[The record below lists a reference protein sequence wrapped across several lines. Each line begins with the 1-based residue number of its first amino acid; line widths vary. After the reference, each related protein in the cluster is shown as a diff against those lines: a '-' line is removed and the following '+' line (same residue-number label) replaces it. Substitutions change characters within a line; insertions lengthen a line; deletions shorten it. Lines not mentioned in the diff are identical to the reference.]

1 MPKKSRQSRKI
12 RMHVPGVPGAMA
24 LGASGGRRR
33 RQRGGFAEAQA
44 APAPAPYSDA
54 ASYVYS
60 NYGDG
65 NTQWNNVYGPQSTS
79 TMGNEIV
86 NLNHPQMVQA
96 GVPQGGGRRRRR
108 RGGSN
113 DPQRDFDNNP
123 ADDDDYEPPAPYVPY
138 VPPPSQQTPPPSP
151 RPLPPVS
158 QEILRGGRRRR
169 GSRKGKR
176 GGFFGNV
183 VSQAIVPFGLLA
195 LQNKY
200 SRSLRHKRGGTRKY
214 RK

>member
-1 MPKKSRQSRKI
+1 MPKKSRYSRKI

-33 RQRGGFAEAQA
+33 RQRGGSAEAQS

-54 ASYVYS
+54 ASYVAA

-65 NTQWNNVYGPQSTS
+65 NTQWNNVFGPQSTS

-96 GVPQGGGRRRRR
+96 NMPQGGGRRRRGTR
-108 RGGSN
+108 RG
-113 DPQRDFDNNP
+113 R
-123 ADDDDYEPPAPYVPY
+123 
-138 VPPPSQQTPPPSP
+138 
-151 RPLPPVS
+151 
-158 QEILRGGRRRR
+158 
-169 GSRKGKR
+169 R

-183 VSQAIVPFGLLA
+183 ISQAIVPFGLLA

-200 SRSLRHKRGGTRKY
+200 SRRLRHKRGGTRKH
-214 RK
+214 RR

>member
-1 MPKKSRQSRKI
+1 MPKKSSRSRKMK

-33 RQRGGFAEAQA
+33 RQRGGSAQAPA

-54 ASYVYS
+54 ASYVAA

-65 NTQWNNVYGPQSTS
+65 NTQWNNVFGPQSIG

-96 GVPQGGGRRRRR
+96 SVQGGGRRH
-108 RGGSN
+108 RG
-113 DPQRDFDNNP
+113 
-123 ADDDDYEPPAPYVPY
+123 
-138 VPPPSQQTPPPSP
+138 T
-151 RPLPPVS
+151 
-158 QEILRGGRRRR
+158 
-169 GSRKGKR
+169 RKGKR

-183 VSQAIVPFGLLA
+183 ISQAIVPFGLLA

-200 SRSLRHKRGGTRKY
+200 SRRNKNKRGGSRKY
-214 RK
+214 RR

>member
-1 MPKKSRQSRKI
+1 MHKKSRYSRKI

-33 RQRGGFAEAQA
+33 RQRGGSAEAQS

-54 ASYVYS
+54 ASYVAA

-65 NTQWNNVYGPQSTS
+65 NTQWNNVFGPQSTS

-96 GVPQGGGRRRRR
+96 NVPQG
-108 RGGSN
+108 
-113 DPQRDFDNNP
+113 
-123 ADDDDYEPPAPYVPY
+123 
-138 VPPPSQQTPPPSP
+138 
-151 RPLPPVS
+151 
-158 QEILRGGRRRR
+158 GGRRRR

-176 GGFFGNV
+176 GGFLGNV

-200 SRSLRHKRGGTRKY
+200 SRRLRHKRGGSRK
-214 RK
+214 RKMKGGYQVGWADAGRGNGGLANTVTPNAKGDVGTPAMAYGALGAVANAR

>member
-1 MPKKSRQSRKI
+1 MPKKSRHSRKMK

-33 RQRGGFAEAQA
+33 RQRGGSAETQA
-44 APAPAPYSDA
+44 APAPAPYSDG

-60 NYGDG
+60 NYGDLS
-65 NTQWNNVYGPQSTS
+65 TQWNNVFGPQSTS

-96 GVPQGGGRRRRR
+96 SVPQG
-108 RGGSN
+108 
-113 DPQRDFDNNP
+113 
-123 ADDDDYEPPAPYVPY
+123 
-138 VPPPSQQTPPPSP
+138 
-151 RPLPPVS
+151 
-158 QEILRGGRRRR
+158 GGRRRR

-176 GGFFGNV
+176 GGFFGHV

-214 RK
+214 RR

>member
-1 MPKKSRQSRKI
+1 MPKKSRHSRKI

-33 RQRGGFAEAQA
+33 RQRGGSEQAQVPPP
-44 APAPAPYSDA
+44 PAYTDG
-54 ASYVYS
+54 ASYVGA

-65 NTQWNNVYGPQSTS
+65 NTQWNNVFGPQSTS

-96 GVPQGGGRRRRR
+96 NVPQGGGRRRRGTR
-108 RGGSN
+108 RG
-113 DPQRDFDNNP
+113 R
-123 ADDDDYEPPAPYVPY
+123 
-138 VPPPSQQTPPPSP
+138 
-151 RPLPPVS
+151 
-158 QEILRGGRRRR
+158 
-169 GSRKGKR
+169 R

-183 VSQAIVPFGLLA
+183 ISQAIVPFGLLA

-200 SRSLRHKRGGTRKY
+200 SRRLRHKRGGTRKH
-214 RK
+214 RR

>member
-33 RQRGGFAEAQA
+33 RQRGGSAQVPA
-44 APAPAPYSDA
+44 VPAPAPYSDA

-65 NTQWNNVYGPQSTS
+65 NAQWNNVFGPQSTS

-96 GVPQGGGRRRRR
+96 SVPQG
-108 RGGSN
+108 
-113 DPQRDFDNNP
+113 
-123 ADDDDYEPPAPYVPY
+123 
-138 VPPPSQQTPPPSP
+138 
-151 RPLPPVS
+151 
-158 QEILRGGRRRR
+158 GGRRRR

-200 SRSLRHKRGGTRKY
+200 SRRLRHKRGGTRKY

>member
-1 MPKKSRQSRKI
+1 MPKKSRHSRKMK

-33 RQRGGFAEAQA
+33 RQRGGADAPA
-44 APAPAPYSDA
+44 APAPAPYTDG
-54 ASYVYS
+54 ASYVAA

-65 NTQWNNVYGPQSTS
+65 NTQWNNVFGPQSTS

-96 GVPQGGGRRRRR
+96 NVQAGGRRRRM
-108 RGGSN
+108 
-113 DPQRDFDNNP
+113 
-123 ADDDDYEPPAPYVPY
+123 
-138 VPPPSQQTPPPSP
+138 
-151 RPLPPVS
+151 
-158 QEILRGGRRRR
+158 
-169 GSRKGKR
+169 SRKGKR

-200 SRSLRHKRGGTRKY
+200 SRRLRHKRGGTRKH

>member
-1 MPKKSRQSRKI
+1 MPKKSRHSRKI

-33 RQRGGFAEAQA
+33 RQRGGSAETQA
-44 APAPAPYSDA
+44 APAPAPYSDG

-65 NTQWNNVYGPQSTS
+65 STQWNNVFGPQSTS

-96 GVPQGGGRRRRR
+96 SVPQGGGRRRRK

-113 DPQRDFDNNP
+113 DPKR
-123 ADDDDYEPPAPYVPY
+123 DDDTNPAPYVPY
-138 VPPPSQQTPPPSP
+138 VPSPPPTPPPTP
-151 RPLPPVS
+151 PPPVS
-158 QEILRGGRRRR
+158 EEILRGGRIRR
-169 GSRKGKR
+169 GTRRGRR

-195 LQNKY
+195 LQNRY
-200 SRSLRHKRGGTRKY
+200 SRRLRHKRGGTRKY

>member
-1 MPKKSRQSRKI
+1 MPKKSRHSRKMK
-12 RMHVPGVPGAMA
+12 RMHVPGIPGAMA

-33 RQRGGFAEAQA
+33 RQRGGSAQAQA

-54 ASYVYS
+54 ASYVAA

-65 NTQWNNVYGPQSTS
+65 NTQWNNVFGGQSTS

-96 GVPQGGGRRRRR
+96 SVPQGGGRRRRGTR
-108 RGGSN
+108 RG
-113 DPQRDFDNNP
+113 R
-123 ADDDDYEPPAPYVPY
+123 
-138 VPPPSQQTPPPSP
+138 
-151 RPLPPVS
+151 
-158 QEILRGGRRRR
+158 
-169 GSRKGKR
+169 R

-200 SRSLRHKRGGTRKY
+200 SRRVRNKRGGTRKY
-214 RK
+214 RR

>member
-1 MPKKSRQSRKI
+1 MPKKSRHSRKNPRI
-12 RMHVPGVPGAMA
+12 RVPGVPGAMA

-33 RQRGGFAEAQA
+33 RQRGGSAETQA
-44 APAPAPYSDA
+44 APAPAPYSDG

-60 NYGDG
+60 NYGDLS
-65 NTQWNNVYGPQSTS
+65 TQWNNVFGPQSTS

-96 GVPQGGGRRRRR
+96 GVQQAGGRRRR
-108 RGGSN
+108 
-113 DPQRDFDNNP
+113 
-123 ADDDDYEPPAPYVPY
+123 V
-138 VPPPSQQTPPPSP
+138 
-151 RPLPPVS
+151 
-158 QEILRGGRRRR
+158 
-169 GSRKGKR
+169 SRKGKR

-200 SRSLRHKRGGTRKY
+200 SRRLRHKRAGTRKY
-214 RK
+214 RR

>member
-1 MPKKSRQSRKI
+1 MPKKSRQSRKMK
-12 RMHVPGVPGAMA
+12 RMHVPGVPGA
-24 LGASGGRRR
+24 LTGGRRR
-33 RQRGGFAEAQA
+33 RQRGGSGQ
-44 APAPAPYSDA
+44 PQGPPPPAPYSDG

-65 NTQWNNVYGPQSTS
+65 NTQWNNVFGPQSTS

-96 GVPQGGGRRRRR
+96 SVPQGGGRRRR
-108 RGGSN
+108 G
-113 DPQRDFDNNP
+113 
-123 ADDDDYEPPAPYVPY
+123 
-138 VPPPSQQTPPPSP
+138 T
-151 RPLPPVS
+151 
-158 QEILRGGRRRR
+158 
-169 GSRKGKR
+169 RKGKR

-200 SRSLRHKRGGTRKY
+200 SRHMRNKRHGTRKH
-214 RK
+214 RM

>member
-33 RQRGGFAEAQA
+33 RQRGGSAQVPA
-44 APAPAPYSDA
+44 APAPYSDA

-65 NTQWNNVYGPQSTS
+65 NAQWNNVFGPQSTS

-96 GVPQGGGRRRRR
+96 SVPQGGGRRRRK

-113 DPQRDFDNNP
+113 DPKR
-123 ADDDDYEPPAPYVPY
+123 DDDTNPAPYVPY
-138 VPPPSQQTPPPSP
+138 VPSPPPTPPPTP
-151 RPLPPVS
+151 PPPVS
-158 QEILRGGRRRR
+158 EEILRGGRRRR
-169 GSRKGKR
+169 GTRRGRR

-195 LQNKY
+195 LQNRY
-200 SRSLRHKRGGTRKY
+200 SRRLRHKRGGTRKH
-214 RK
+214 RR

>member
-1 MPKKSRQSRKI
+1 MPKKSRQSRKMK
-12 RMHVPGVPGAMA
+12 RMHVPGVPGALA
-24 LGASGGRRR
+24 FGASGGRRR
-33 RQRGGFAEAQA
+33 RQRGGSEG
-44 APAPAPYSDA
+44 APAPYSDG

-65 NTQWNNVYGPQSTS
+65 NTQWNNVFGPQSTS

-96 GVPQGGGRRRRR
+96 SVPQGGGRRRR
-108 RGGSN
+108 G
-113 DPQRDFDNNP
+113 
-123 ADDDDYEPPAPYVPY
+123 
-138 VPPPSQQTPPPSP
+138 T
-151 RPLPPVS
+151 
-158 QEILRGGRRRR
+158 
-169 GSRKGKR
+169 RKGKR

-200 SRSLRHKRGGTRKY
+200 SRRLRNKRGGTRKH
-214 RK
+214 RR

>member
-1 MPKKSRQSRKI
+1 MPKNSRHSRKMK

-33 RQRGGFAEAQA
+33 RQRGGSAQVPA
-44 APAPAPYSDA
+44 APAPYSDA

-65 NTQWNNVYGPQSTS
+65 NAQWNNVFGPQSTS

-96 GVPQGGGRRRRR
+96 SVPQGGGRRRRK

-113 DPQRDFDNNP
+113 DPKRDHDS
-123 ADDDDYEPPAPYVPY
+123 DDRVMEDDWHPINYIPSY
-138 VPPPSQQTPPPSP
+138 VPPPPPP
-151 RPLPPVS
+151 PPPPP
-158 QEILRGGRRRR
+158 EILRGGRRRV
-169 GSRKGKR
+169 GTRKGKR

-183 VSQAIVPFGLLA
+183 ISQAIVPFGLLA

-200 SRSLRHKRGGTRKY
+200 SRRLRNKRGGTRKY

>member
-1 MPKKSRQSRKI
+1 MPKKSRQSRKMK

-33 RQRGGFAEAQA
+33 RQRGGSAETQA
-44 APAPAPYSDA
+44 APAPAPYSDG

-65 NTQWNNVYGPQSTS
+65 STQWNNVFGPQSTS

-96 GVPQGGGRRRRR
+96 GVPQGGGRRRRGTR
-108 RGGSN
+108 RG
-113 DPQRDFDNNP
+113 R
-123 ADDDDYEPPAPYVPY
+123 
-138 VPPPSQQTPPPSP
+138 
-151 RPLPPVS
+151 
-158 QEILRGGRRRR
+158 
-169 GSRKGKR
+169 R

-214 RK
+214 RR

>member
-1 MPKKSRQSRKI
+1 MPKKSRQSRKMK

-33 RQRGGFAEAQA
+33 RQRGGSAEVPA
-44 APAPAPYSDA
+44 APAPAPYSDG

-60 NYGDG
+60 NYGDLS
-65 NTQWNNVYGPQSTS
+65 TQWNNVFGPQSTS

-96 GVPQGGGRRRRR
+96 GVPQG
-108 RGGSN
+108 
-113 DPQRDFDNNP
+113 
-123 ADDDDYEPPAPYVPY
+123 
-138 VPPPSQQTPPPSP
+138 
-151 RPLPPVS
+151 
-158 QEILRGGRRRR
+158 GGRRRR

-214 RK
+214 SR